1 MDGKLFLGTARFLKD
16 KGRDEAAY
24 RSAISRA
31 YYACFLSARHVA
43 FRNLDTQTRLAAQLK
58 NERSIRHDKLPTW
71 LKNCRTAAVRKLG
84 DDLAGLCLNRSDAD
98 YDMARIICEPD
109 AQEAI
114 AEADRLLKALDGISP
129 LDLGKEIGNHLLS
142 THAHP

>member
-1 MDGKLFLGTARFLKD
+1 
-16 KGRDEAAY
+16 
-24 RSAISRA
+24 
-31 YYACFLSARHVA
+31 
-43 FRNLDTQTRLAAQLK
+43 
-58 NERSIRHDKLPTW
+58 
-71 LKNCRTAAVRKLG
+71 
-84 DDLAGLCLNRSDAD
+84 
-98 YDMARIICEPD
+98 MARIICEPD